1 MSREEVLKV
10 LLVSANTETI
20 TMPVLPLGLGYV
32 AAATQ
37 IAGYDIKL
45 LNLLDQNNSLSLLKT
60 TVHEFRPDVI
70 GISVRNIDDQNMECP
85 RFLLGPVKTIISECR
100 KISNAIIVIGGAG
113 YSIFPQAALDYLD
126 ADMGIQGEG
135 EVAFLELL
143 NMLNEKKEPFGIPG
157 LYFPGRQIHYTPKR
171 IKRLADHPL
180 PLPNI
185 HSWTHSAQEDENI
198 WLPVQTR
205 RGCPMNCSYCS
216 TALIEGR
223 TIRKY
228 PPEKVVEMIS
238 QFVDSGFDRFFFVDN
253 TFNLPSSYA
262 KSLCVHLV
270 GADLN
275 IIWRCILYPWKVDE
289 ELVKWM
295 ARAGCTE
302 VALGCESGC
311 EQILRTM
318 NKQFNV
324 HEVRRIS
331 QILKDYGIRQTGFL
345 LLGGPGETKESVKE
359 SLFFADSLNIETV
372 KVTVGIRIYPHT
384 ALAETAVRQG
394 LISVDDD
401 LLYPKFYL
409 DRKLEKWLPKTVK
422 SWVADRQNWIS

>member
-1 MSREEVLKV
+1 MKV

-20 TMPVLPLGLGYV
+20 NMPVLPLGLGYV

-45 LNLLDQNNSLSLLKT
+45 LNLLDQKDSLSLLKR
-60 TVHEFRPDVI
+60 TVHDFRPDVI
-70 GISVRNIDDQNMECP
+70 GISVRNIDDQNMERP
-85 RFLLGPVKTIISECR
+85 RFLLGPVKNIISECR
-100 KISNAIIVIGGAG
+100 KHSNATIVLGGAG

-126 ADMGIQGEG
+126 ADIGIQGEG

-157 LYFPGRQIHYTPKR
+157 VYFPGQRIHHKPKR

-180 PLPNI
+180 PLPNQHI
-185 HSWTHSAQEDENI
+185 WTNSTKHDEKI

-216 TALIEGR
+216 TFLIEGR

-238 QFVDSGFDRFFFVDN
+238 QYVDSNFDHFFFVDN

-262 KSLCVHLV
+262 KSLCIHLV
-270 GADLN
+270 DADLN
-275 IIWRCILYPWKVDE
+275 ITWRCILYPWKVDE

-295 ARAGCTE
+295 ARAGCKE
-302 VALGCESGC
+302 VALGCKSGC

-318 NKQFNV
+318 KKQFNLQ
-324 HEVRRIS
+324 EVRRIS
-331 QILKDYGIRQTGFL
+331 HILKDYAIRQMGFL

-359 SLFFADSLNIETV
+359 SLFFADSLNLETV

-384 ALAETAVRQG
+384 DLADTAVKQG
-394 LISVDDD
+394 LISANDD
-401 LLYPKFYL
+401 LLYPRFYL
-409 DRKLEKWLPKTVK
+409 DRTLEKWLPKTVK
-422 SWVADRQNWIS
+422 SWLADRPNWVS

>member
-1 MSREEVLKV
+1 MKV

-20 TMPVLPLGLGYV
+20 NMPVLPLGLGYV
-32 AAATQ
+32 AAATH

-45 LNLLDQNNSLSLLKT
+45 LNLLDQKDSLSLLKR
-60 TVHEFRPDVI
+60 TVHDFRPDVI
-70 GISVRNIDDQNMECP
+70 GISVRNIDDQNMERP
-85 RFLLGPVKTIISECR
+85 RFLLGPVRNIISECR
-100 KISNAIIVIGGAG
+100 KISNATIVLGGAG
-113 YSIFPQAALDYLD
+113 YSIVPQAALDYLD

-157 LYFPGRQIHYTPKR
+157 LYFPGQRIHFKPKR
-171 IKRLADHPL
+171 IKRLADNPL

-185 HSWTHSAQEDENI
+185 HIWTNAAPDDEKL

-216 TALIEGR
+216 TALIEGH

-238 QFVDSGFDRFFFVDN
+238 QYVDSGFDHFFFVDN

-275 IIWRCILYPWKVDE
+275 ITWRCILYPWKVDE

-295 ARAGCTE
+295 ARAGCKE

-318 NKQFNV
+318 NKQFNLQ
-324 HEVRRIS
+324 EVRRIS
-331 QILKDYGIRQTGFL
+331 QTLKDYGIRQMGFL

-359 SLFFADSLNIETV
+359 SLFFADSLNLETV

-384 ALAETAVRQG
+384 ALAGTAVRQG
-394 LISVDDD
+394 LISADDD
-401 LLYPKFYL
+401 LLYPRFYM
-409 DRKLEKWLPKTVK
+409 DRKLEKWLPKTAK
-422 SWVADRQNWIS
+422 SWLADRPNWVS